1 MAGMVDH
8 KGKAKISFRNQR
20 KKDMKE
26 KAKRKGKRE
35 FEYALHRPIEFTFYL
50 D

>member
-1 MAGMVDH
+1 
-8 KGKAKISFRNQR
+8 
-20 KKDMKE
+20 MKE

-50 D
+50 YWVT